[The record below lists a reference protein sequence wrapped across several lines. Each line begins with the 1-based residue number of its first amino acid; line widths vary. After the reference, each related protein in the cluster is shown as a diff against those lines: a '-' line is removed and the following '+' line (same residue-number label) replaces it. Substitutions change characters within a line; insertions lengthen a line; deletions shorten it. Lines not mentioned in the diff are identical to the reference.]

1 MENDVIRYQQT
12 GADVDFAPIFEG
24 LRGLIGVLVRDKHGT
39 ADDLFQEGCI
49 GLVDAAR
56 TFDPA
61 RGVPFKAYARK
72 RIRWA
77 ISKAER
83 VASRN
88 DEREAYSETGV
99 VEPEHVANQLDRV
112 ILAETLDALTEQE
125 REIVLLHAAGFTF
138 EAIGAK
144 LGLTTETTR
153 RKAKKVSL

>member
-1 MENDVIRYQQT
+1 METQVIKYQQT
-12 GADVDFAPIFEG
+12 GRDRDFAPIFEG

-56 TFDPA
+56 TFDPS

-83 VASRN
+83 IEARN
-88 DEREAYSETGV
+88 AGREAYEETGT
-99 VEPEHVANQLDRV
+99 VEPEHVANQLDAV
-112 ILAETLDALTEQE
+112 ILAETLDGLTEQE
-125 REIVLLHAAGFTF
+125 RAIVLLHAAGHTF

>member
-1 MENDVIRYQQT
+1 MLKIVCGFEASNGTSGSEGTGNMENDVIRYQQT

-83 VASRN
+83 VRQ
-88 DEREAYSETGV
+88 DEWRGGKG
-99 VEPEHVANQLDRV
+99 
-112 ILAETLDALTEQE
+112 TE
-125 REIVLLHAAGFTF
+125 VPVP
-138 EAIGAK
+138 
-144 LGLTTETTR
+144 GLCAR
-153 RKAKKVSL
+153 R